1 MANSETPISGTA
13 NEVSRGGLPLDKIK
27 DFLVICLIPFAGWMW
42 TMSADVGEL
51 KRTVESLAKKCQK
64 FEGQIESLKAQD
76 VEFKIINARIDARL
90 NQIDTNIAEIKTI
103 LKEKLK

>member
-1 MANSETPISGTA
+1 MNDT
-13 NEVSRGGLPLDKIK
+13 VQGGLTLTKIK

-42 TMSADVGEL
+42 TMSSDVDEL
-51 KRTVESLAKKCQK
+51 KRTVESLERARQK

-90 NQIDTNIAEIKTI
+90 NQIDTNIAEIKTL